1 MPARP
6 SPPTRAATCPP
17 AAASRRGAGGETVLG
32 AGRGVGEGGRVP
44 TVDGAS
50 IYARAQEAAE
60 RQHRASAESRALAGR
75 LAPFVAAACRA
86 AVATP
91 LPFDRYAAPA
101 RT

>member
-1 MPARP
+1 
-6 SPPTRAATCPP
+6 
-17 AAASRRGAGGETVLG
+17 V
-32 AGRGVGEGGRVP
+32 GGRVVVESGRVT
-44 TVDGAS
+44 TVDEAR

-60 RQHRASAESRALAGR
+60 RQHRASGEARALAGR

-101 RT
+101 RS

>member
-1 MPARP
+1 VFLQPLADP
-6 SPPTRAATCPP
+6 LNALVYSET
-17 AAASRRGAGGETVLG
+17 GAGVETVLVD
-32 AGRGVGEGGRVP
+32 GRVVVEGGRVT
-44 TVDGAS
+44 TVDEAS